1 MKIKLFALLVITYAD
16 NKKMFKGTMEHSQHV
31 HNSNLRR
38 KFFLDCK
45 VSGTSFSGISHY
57 TKRCLHQLAGDPEM
71 EELCLQVVFNSDY
84 FWD

>member
-38 KFFLDCK
+38 KFFLDYIVK
-45 VSGTSFSGISHY
+45 QALIKQAFRNQTLYKTLST
-57 TKRCLHQLAGDPEM
+57 
-71 EELCLQVVFNSDY
+71 
-84 FWD
+84 